1 MLRGMKAVL
10 FLPVAYVLDIEG
22 FLLVGPYLVLFLI
35 AAGLLAYRTRRPAAR
50 RAAAAPTLSDTF
62 NRRVNLVAAA

>member
-1 MLRGMKAVL
+1 MKAVL

-35 AAGLLAYRTRRPAAR
+35 VAGMSAYRSAR
-50 RAAAAPTLSDTF
+50 RIATPRAATAPTLSDTF
-62 NRRVNLVAAA
+62 VGRVNLVAIA